1 MSQKTL
7 AQCLLAQIP
16 RSVDITELKT
26 FLQSQVLGSYELLWA
41 YSPTDAEPTVGFRFT
56 RLAKEPGAYYR
67 DPYPITV
74 CAYSSIFPELPVV
87 EAFLDSQDVQEL
99 LLSSNQ

>member
-1 MSQKTL
+1 MSQNIL
-7 AQCLLAQIP
+7 AQHLLTQIP
-16 RSVDITELKT
+16 KSVDTTQLKN
-26 FLQSQVLGSYELLWA
+26 FLQSQTLGTYDLLWA

-74 CAYSSIFPELPVV
+74 CSYFSVVPELPVV
-87 EAFLDSQDVQEL
+87 RAVLELSDIQEL
-99 LLSSNQ
+99 LIHLH